1 MVVTF
6 PHMGNI
12 YIALKAFFDELGIRS
27 VTPPFCSNKTL
38 ELGTRISPESI
49 CLPLK
54 LNLGNY
60 LESLQCGADT
70 FIITGS
76 CGPCRFGYYGV
87 SEKEILNDNGYP
99 VDVVMLDPVSGMGLL
114 YKRLRKITGQ
124 KSILKVIPALKKAL
138 NIACLADML
147 EKKIFYIRPREV
159 NTGSADKAYGRF
171 KKEVYRTH
179 GIKNMLG
186 LIAHTCDELGTI
198 PLDQTAKPMKIG
210 ILGEIF
216 TIIEPYT
223 NLNIEQKLGRMGFEV
238 HRSLNASTWIT
249 DKIFYRSLGFYK
261 NPEVYSAAK
270 PYLDRCIGGHT
281 WECIGHAV
289 LYAQQGFAGAVEV
302 LPFGCMPEIVS
313 KSILPQVCIDH
324 KMPILTLVVDELT
337 GETGF
342 DTRLEAF
349 CDLLSYR
356 RRKINS

>member
-12 YIALKAFFDELGIRS
+12 YIALKAFFDDIGVCS
-27 VTPPFCSNKTL
+27 VVPPLCSNRTL

-60 LESLQCGADT
+60 LESLKYGADT

-76 CGPCRFGYYGV
+76 CGPCRFGYYGI
-87 SEKEILNDNGYP
+87 SEKKILEDNGYP
-99 VDVVMLDPVSGMGLL
+99 ANVVMLDPVSGMGLF
-114 YKRLRKITGQ
+114 YKRLCKITGR
-124 KSILKVIPALKKAL
+124 KSLFRVISALKKAL
-138 NIACLADML
+138 RLAKLADLL
-147 EKKIFYIRPREV
+147 EKKVFYIRPREICK
-159 NTGSADKAYGRF
+159 GSADKIYSRF
-171 KKEVYRTH
+171 KKEVLHTN
-179 GIKNMLG
+179 GIEKISE
-186 LIAHTCDELGTI
+186 LIENTFHELDVI
-198 PLDQTAKPMKIG
+198 PQDKSLKPMKIG

-238 HRSLNASTWIT
+238 DRSLNASTWVT
-249 DKIFYRSLGFYK
+249 DKIFYRSFGRYMT
-261 NPEVYSAAK
+261 PEVYHAAK

-289 LYAQQGFAGAVEV
+289 LYAQNGFDGAVEV

-313 KSILPQVCIDH
+313 KSILPQVSKDY
-324 KMPILTLVVDELT
+324 KMPIMTLIVDEMT
-337 GETGF
+337 GEAGF
-342 DTRLEAF
+342 DTRLQAF
-349 CDLLSYR
+349 CDLLTYR
-356 RRKINS
+356 RKKSNL